1 MSESVH
7 LLVESAVQIAW
18 DFLEASGEIVDGYE
32 TSRLLVKEIGKMTL
46 TGERRKIMLANRAIE
61 AYRKNRQKAA

>member
-7 LLVESAVQIAW
+7 VLVESAVQIAW

-32 TSRLLVKEIGKMTL
+32 TSRLLVKEIGKMAL
-46 TGERRKIMLANRAIE
+46 AGERRKIMLANRAIE

>member
-7 LLVESAVQIAW
+7 VLVESAVQIAW

-32 TSRLLVKEIGKMTL
+32 TSQLLVKEIGKMAL
-46 TGERRKIMLANRAIE
+46 AGEQRKLMLANRAIE
-61 AYRKNRQKAA
+61 AYRKNRQQAA